1 MAKRPKKPPG
11 EAALRSP
18 RNVAPALSRR
28 ADDKTAIAIS
38 AALILSVV
46 IVYGQL
52 ISHEFLEYD
61 DTTYVTQNAHVS
73 TGLTAQNIGWAFTA
87 FHSANWHPVTWI
99 SHMLDVQIFGM
110 NAGRHLMTNLALHA
124 INSILLFLL
133 LRRATRTTWRSAIVA
148 ALFALHPLHVE
159 SVAWVSE
166 RKDVLSA
173 LFFMITLWLY
183 VLWVEKRTPGR
194 YALMIVAFALGL
206 MSKPMLITLPFV
218 LLLLDW
224 WPLNRFTNITAL
236 IVEKL
241 PMFALLIPSAILT
254 VKAQQKALGSI
265 AMYERFA
272 NAALSYVIYL
282 RKMVW
287 PSDLAVIY
295 PFPKSISMAQTF
307 AAVALLLTITI
318 IAIVFARRWR
328 FLPVGWFW
336 YLGTLVPVIGI
347 VQVGRQSM
355 ADRYTYIPLIG
366 IFIAIVWLLSE
377 IKFTAVA
384 AAIALV
390 ACGAVS
396 YAQTANWKNS
406 VTLSRHALRVTRNND
421 VAETILGVALAKRG
435 ERAAAE
441 QHLQA
446 AIKINPDND
455 EALRALGRL
464 KLTSGHAVEAIPLL
478 ERASKLKPDAP
489 TRAALAAA
497 RGDNAAAVKLYQ
509 QTIAEGEEAVDAHND
524 FAALLAKMGRD
535 QEALAH
541 YEEALRLMPDHYDA
555 RMNLGALLSRMGR
568 DGEAIDQFEAAAKT
582 RPDSSEPHVYL
593 ALVYANRGQLAAAI
607 NEVSYAMAADP
618 VGSNR
623 EFTNAVRIPFK
634 ETNLRDYLAFL
645 QQKARG

>member
-1 MAKRPKKPPG
+1 
-11 EAALRSP
+11 
-18 RNVAPALSRR
+18 
-28 ADDKTAIAIS
+28 
-38 AALILSVV
+38 LILSVV

-52 ISHEFLEYD
+52 ISHDFLDYD
-61 DTTYVTQNAHVS
+61 DNTYVTQNAHVS
-73 TGLTAQNIGWAFTA
+73 TGLSAQNIQWAFTA
-87 FHSANWHPVTWI
+87 FHSANWHPMTWI

-124 INSILLFLL
+124 INSVLLFLL
-133 LRRATRTTWRSAIVA
+133 LLRATRMTWRSAMVA

-166 RKDVLSA
+166 RKDVLSTF
-173 LFFMITLWLY
+173 FFMITLWLY
-183 VLWVEKRTPGR
+183 VLWVEKHTPSR
-194 YALMIVAFALGL
+194 YALLIVAFALGL

-218 LLLLDW
+218 LMLLDW
-224 WPLNRFTNITAL
+224 WPLNRFTNIRGL

-254 VKAQQKALGSI
+254 VKAQQTALGSI
-265 AMYERFA
+265 SMYERFA
-272 NAALSYVIYL
+272 NAALSYIIYL

-295 PFPKSISMAQTF
+295 PFPRSISVAE
-307 AAVALLLTITI
+307 AVGAITLLLAITI
-318 IAIVFARRWR
+318 VAITFARRWR

-347 VQVGRQSM
+347 MQVGRQSM
-355 ADRYTYIPLIG
+355 ADRYAYIPLIG
-366 IFIAIVWLLSE
+366 IFIAIVWLASE
-377 IKFTAVA
+377 IKFAGVA

-390 ACGAVS
+390 GCSAAS
-396 YAQTANWKNS
+396 YAQIANWKNS
-406 VTLSRHALRVTRNND
+406 VTLSQHALRVTRNNA
-421 VAETILGVALAKRG
+421 VAEAILGVALAKRG

-441 QHLQA
+441 QHLQV
-446 AIKINPDND
+446 AIRINPEND

-464 KLTSGHAVEAIPLL
+464 KLASGHPEEAIPLL
-478 ERASKLKPDAP
+478 EKASKLKPDAP

-497 RGDNAAAVKLYQ
+497 RGDNAAAVTLYK

-524 FAALLAKMGRD
+524 FAALLARMGRD

-541 YEEALRLMPDHYDA
+541 YEEALRLMPNHYDA

-568 DGEAIDQFEAAAKT
+568 DGEAIDQFEAAAMT
-582 RPDSSEPHVYL
+582 RPESSEPHVYL

-607 NEVSYAMAADP
+607 NEVNNAMAVDP

-634 ETNLRDYLAFL
+634 ESNLRDYLTFL
-645 QQKARG
+645 QQKAAGRG